1 MVNIIGKKVSV
12 YYNLHK
18 HCFSV
23 KHNNKVVGYFNYVK
37 LKDVK
42 FTVRNSGRLNV
53 IRTKQKNVH
62 AFVSGILEDY
72 NSESKIIEEN
82 KFDKITYNPY
92 RFSTFVLNLN
102 QEPITNANEVILNN
116 NNINKIYVKRYEI

>member
-1 MVNIIGKKVSV
+1 MNNIIGEKVSV

-23 KHNNKVVGYFNYVK
+23 KHNNKVVGYCNYVK
-37 LKDVK
+37 LKYVK

-72 NSESKIIEEN
+72 NSKCEFIEESEFN
-82 KFDKITYNPY
+82 KVMYDPY
-92 RFSTFVLNLN
+92 KFSTFVFDLTKK
-102 QEPITNANEVILNN
+102 PITNANEVILNN
-116 NNINKIYVKRYEI
+116 DINKIYIKKYEI

>member
-1 MVNIIGKKVSV
+1 MVNIIGEKVSV

-23 KHNNKVVGYFNYVK
+23 KHKNKVVGYCNYLK

-53 IRTKQKNVH
+53 IKTKQKNVH

-72 NSESKIIEEN
+72 NSESIIIEEN
-82 KFDKITYNPY
+82 NFDKVTYNPY
-92 RFSTFVLNLN
+92 KFSTFVFNLT
-102 QEPITNANEVILNN
+102 QEPITNTNEVILNN
-116 NNINKIYVKRYEI
+116 DINKIYVKRYEI